1 MPGPRI
7 VGSSNGVAT
16 VELDDGSL
24 IDVIESEADAALSA
38 ARPAV
43 AASIE
48 PLTGG
53 TGAAAM
59 IPDMSAAMRALSG
72 GMTEATAPLYAAPG
86 EAVAPLTP
94 IVAPSPARAP
104 RRPVA
109 APAAPAAAPE
119 VAPYTSAAGET
130 AMAPVMST
138 PDTIVRLLESG
149 YELPGGL
156 AVAPAA
162 PREAA
167 PYRGEARGVPGYLAE
182 APIRGAMAIPPAS
195 MVEAP
200 IRGAAA
206 TPPAWMAEAGGVAP
220 DLSPRVVYDARTGT
234 YAAPSTD
241 EAASIVE
248 SYMSRAPIMEAL
260 GGVRGAAAVPGV
272 AVAPGEA
279 PAAAAPTVAPEA
291 APVVG
296 TTFTRRP
303 VGTTFTRIPAAEAAA
318 AAPVVAAARPAARV
332 PARAAAR
339 PAAPTEEERN
349 AAFVDALTRAPRGA
363 LAPEVREESPLE
375 AQIRLARE
383 AANLA
388 GRRAEIE
395 GAAYAEQFDAITGA
409 EAARAENERLR
420 QAAAAEGMERY
431 RRAAEAAASVRM
443 DPEGFFHERGIFGTI
458 MAAVSVG
465 LGSLGS
471 QVMGGPNTALQ
482 IINDAIGRDIDA
494 QRANIE
500 QGWRG
505 AESQRTLLDMMDDE
519 FSNRDAAIAAT
530 RAALLEAAA
539 ARVGE
544 QMTGVNTAEARVNGE
559 AMVAELTSAAAAAAA
574 EAQRAEAEAALQRRL
589 LEARA
594 RRAEAQAMREERRAR
609 GGGVRRVRLPSVADM
624 NRFNMLADSTGV
636 PAGELA
642 VIEGF
647 APGLAGVERFSREDG
662 EGAARFPTV
671 EQQTQF
677 NALAASTGR
686 NAGDIAAEAGFTGFE
701 GLPRFASPTT
711 SDQSALVSALDAQL
725 SELERL
731 VGAEGEDIPGVG
743 ATGALPMRMLSEA
756 GQDVRQQLTAVTE
769 MVGRLHSGGAISD
782 DEFTRFGTI
791 LEGAG
796 TDRALRRGI
805 SIIRSELRAR
815 MTRAVEAPGGVA
827 GAVSRAAAGARRVE

>member
-109 APAAPAAAPE
+109 APAAPATALE

-130 AMAPVMST
+130 AMVPVMST
-138 PDTIVRLLESG
+138 P
-149 YELPGGL
+149 
-156 AVAPAA
+156 
-162 PREAA
+162 
-167 PYRGEARGVPGYLAE
+167 GEARGVPGYLAE
-182 APIRGAMAIPPAS
+182 APIRGTVAIPPAS

-220 DLSPRVVYDARTGT
+220 DLSPRVIYDARTGT
-234 YAAPSTD
+234 YAAPSAD

-279 PAAAAPTVAPEA
+279 PAAAAPAVAPEA

-339 PAAPTEEERN
+339 PAAAPTEEERN

-505 AESQRTLLDMMDDE
+505 AESQRTLLDMMNDE

-594 RRAEAQAMREERRAR
+594 RRMEAQAMREERRAR

-647 APGLAGVERFSREDG
+647 AAGLAGVERFSREDG
-662 EGAARFPTV
+662 EGAARFPSV

-677 NALAASTGR
+677 NTLAATSGR
-686 NAGDIAAEAGFTGFE
+686 NAGDIAAEAGFPGFE
-701 GLPRFASPTT
+701 GAPRFANPMT
-711 SDQSALVSALDAQL
+711 SDQAGLVSATDAAL
-725 SELERL
+725 TGLENAAGPPEAD
-731 VGAEGEDIPGVG
+731 VPGVG
-743 ATGALPMRMLSEA
+743 ATGWVPTWAEWVLSDEGQEMRTRIEAALELF
-756 GQDVRQQLTAVTE
+756 
-769 MVGRLHSGGAISD
+769 GRLETGAVIGP
-782 DEFTRFGTI
+782 DERATFSRI
-791 LEGAG
+791 LLGAG
-796 TDRALRRGI
+796 TDAAFRRGI
-805 SIIRSELRAR
+805 RIIREMLAPRF
-815 MTRAVEAPGGVA
+815 MRAVEALGGTS
-827 GAVSRAAAGARRVE
+827 GAVSRAAAAGGARRVE

>member
-94 IVAPSPARAP
+94 IVTPSPVRAP

-109 APAAPAAAPE
+109 APAAPATALE
-119 VAPYTSAAGET
+119 VAPYMSAAGET
-130 AMAPVMST
+130 AMAPVM
-138 PDTIVRLLESG
+138 I
-149 YELPGGL
+149 
-156 AVAPAA
+156 AP
-162 PREAA
+162 
-167 PYRGEARGVPGYLAE
+167 GEARGVPGYLAE
-182 APIRGAMAIPPAS
+182 APIRGAVAIPPAS

-234 YAAPSTD
+234 YAAPSAD

-279 PAAAAPTVAPEA
+279 PAAAAPAVAPEA

-339 PAAPTEEERN
+339 PAAAPTEEERN
-349 AAFVDALTRAPRGA
+349 AAFVDVLTRAPRGA

-494 QRANIE
+494 QRADIE

-505 AESQRTLLDMMDDE
+505 AESQRTLLDMMNDE

-647 APGLAGVERFSREDG
+647 APGLASVERFSREEGD
-662 EGAARFPTV
+662 GAARFPSV